1 MQSLLLIGNL
11 LVIWAQLLKL
21 KKILTS
27 NILQYY
33 LQLKIFPQT
42 LKCQEGPELFR
53 ADAWVQHSCLPTP
66 GTRGLAQPM
75 GVTTPLSPLDGTQHQ

>member
-42 LKCQEGPELFR
+42 LKCQEGPELF
-53 ADAWVQHSCLPTP
+53 
-66 GTRGLAQPM
+66 
-75 GVTTPLSPLDGTQHQ
+75 